1 MPVFLR
7 GWKRSTDCHLR
18 ELTAVGKLMDMH
30 AFPPFMMLSIHH
42 FLKRST
48 KRNVTPSLLR
58 SIPLPN
64 FSVVVFLYRILLL
77 SMMQCDIHF
86 YLVLPFI
93 FIDISYQ
100 RLFHSSLLPPA
111 WNIKKTPKNNSLLFD
126 AISVFS
132 GWCLNQSFGSQNR
145 LLRCIPHKP
154 FINLGPFRDEIFYS
168 GYSRMK

>member
-58 SIPLPN
+58 SMHLPN

-77 SMMQCDIHF
+77 SMMRCDIHF
-86 YLVLPFI
+86 LSCPPIHFYRYI
-93 FIDISYQ
+93 ISKAVP
-100 RLFHSSLLPPA
+100 LFPPSASLKHKKRHQKTILCFLMSFPSFQADA
-111 WNIKKTPKNNSLLFD
+111 WINLSEAKTD
-126 AISVFS
+126 FS
-132 GWCLNQSFGSQNR
+132 GAFRTNR
-145 LLRCIPHKP
+145 L
-154 FINLGPFRDEIFYS
+154 
-168 GYSRMK
+168 